1 MLISLRHVA
10 RSMALLAT
18 TALAGTMTG
27 AHAQDPVTPAA
38 PPKHEGRPSADP
50 AARPWAD
57 PRLPAAARAETL
69 LSAMTLEE
77 KLGLVYTWFP
87 PLAKDPAAPAD
98 MIPSA
103 GQQAA
108 IPRLGIP
115 ALRETDASLGVA
127 NQVEQRKG
135 DTATA
140 LPSGLALAA
149 SFDPELAYASGAMI
163 GGEARA
169 KRFNVMLAGGI
180 NLTRD
185 PWGGRNFEYLGEDPL
200 LAGVIAGES
209 IRGIQSNH
217 IVSTIKHFALNAQE
231 TGRFVMDARIGEAAL
246 RESDLLAF
254 QLAIERGKPG
264 SVMCAYMSVNG
275 DFACE
280 NDFLLNTVL
289 KQDWAYPGWVMSDWG
304 AVHSTV
310 KAARNG
316 LDQQSGGELDTHPF
330 FRADLRQAVE
340 SGALPMARLDDM
352 ARRILNGMFST
363 GLMDAP
369 VVEAPQP
376 IDHARNAEV
385 AQRAAE
391 AGIVLLKNDKDIL
404 PLARTARRIVLIGG
418 HADVGVLSGGGS
430 SQVRSV
436 GGAPIEIPLKNGPA
450 ASFVRVTWHASSP
463 LAAIRALA
471 PKARVDFVDGS
482 DPEAAAAA
490 ARNADLAIVWATQWT
505 TEAEDPETIDLAGN
519 QNAVIAAVAAANPR
533 TAVVLNTGGP
543 VLMPWL
549 DKVPAVLAAWYPG
562 QRGGEAVARVLFG
575 EVNPSGRLPIT
586 FPAAI
591 DQAPRAAVPGL
602 DQVKASPD
610 RGQDARAIKPFA
622 VEYREGSDVGYRWY
636 ARQGHRPA
644 FPFGYGLSYTRFGY
658 ANLKVEGGG
667 ALKVSFDVTNRGR
680 REGADVPQLYVTPAT
695 GSRPLR
701 LAGFERVVLKPGE
714 TRRITL
720 VAEPRIVADYDVA
733 QPGWRVAAGTYRVAI
748 ARDAGQPVL
757 TGAAD
762 LQERRLAP

>member
-1 MLISLRHVA
+1 MLFSLRHVA

-18 TALAGTMTG
+18 TALAGTMTS
-27 AHAQDPVTPAA
+27 AHAQDPVAPAA
-38 PPKHEGRPSADP
+38 SASSADQ
-50 AARPWAD
+50 AGVRPWAD
-57 PRLPAAARAETL
+57 PKLPAAARAEML
-69 LSAMTLEE
+69 LAAMTLEE
-77 KLGLVYTWFP
+77 KLALVYTWFP
-87 PLAKDPAAPAD
+87 PLAKAPAAPTD

-103 GQQAA
+103 GQQPA

-149 SFDPELAYASGAMI
+149 SFDPKLAYESGAMI

-200 LAGVIAGES
+200 LAGTLAGES
-209 IRGIQSNH
+209 IKGIQSNH
-217 IVSTIKHFALNAQE
+217 IISTIKHFALNAQE
-231 TGRFVMDARIGEAAL
+231 TGRFVSDAKIGEAAF

-254 QLAIERGKPG
+254 ELAIERGKPG

-280 NDFLLNTVL
+280 NAFLLNTVL
-289 KQDWAYPGWVMSDWG
+289 KQDWAYPGYVMSDWG

-316 LDQQSGGELDTHPF
+316 LDQQSGGELDTHMF
-330 FRADLRQAVE
+330 FRGDLKKAVE
-340 SGALPMARLDDM
+340 SGELPVARLDDM
-352 ARRILNGMFST
+352 ARRILNAMFST
-363 GLMDAP
+363 GVMDAP

-376 IDHARNAEV
+376 IDTAKNAEV

-391 AGIVLLKNDKDIL
+391 AGIVLLKNEKNIL
-404 PLARTARRIVLIGG
+404 PLAKTAKRIVLIGG
-418 HADVGVLSGGGS
+418 RADIGVLSGGGS
-430 SQVRSV
+430 SQVRST
-436 GGAPIEIPLKNGPA
+436 GGIPLEIPLKNGPA

-482 DPEAAAAA
+482 DPDAAAAA

-505 TEAEDPETIDLAGN
+505 TEAEDPETIDLQGN
-519 QNAVIAAVAAANPR
+519 QNAVIAAVAAANPK

-549 DKVPAVLAAWYPG
+549 KQVQAVLAAWYPG

-586 FPAAI
+586 FPASI
-591 DQAPRAAVPGL
+591 DQAPRPQVPGF

-610 RGQDARAIKPFA
+610 RGQDARAIKPF
-622 VEYREGSDVGYRWY
+622 VIDYKEGSDVGYRWY
-636 ARQGHRPA
+636 AKQGQRPA
-644 FPFGYGLSYTRFGY
+644 FPFGYGLSYTQFAY
-658 ANLKVEGGG
+658 ANLKVEGGA
-667 ALKVSFDVTNRGR
+667 ALTVRFDVTNRGK

-701 LAGFERVVLKPGE
+701 LAGFERVTLKPGE

-720 VAEPRIVADYDVA
+720 TAEPRIVADYDTA
-733 QPGWRVAAGTYRVAI
+733 QPGWHVAAGTYRVTI
-748 ARDAGQPVL
+748 SRDAGQPVL

>member
-1 MLISLRHVA
+1 MLVSLRHVA
-10 RSMALLAT
+10 RYTALLAT
-18 TALAGTMTG
+18 TALAGAVG
-27 AHAQDPVTPAA
+27 AHAQDSAA
-38 PPKHEGRPSADP
+38 PVATNSASQSIDP
-50 AARPWAD
+50 AARPWSDA
-57 PRLPAAARAETL
+57 RLPAAVRAEML

-77 KLGLVYTWFP
+77 KLALVYTWFP
-87 PLAKDPAAPAD
+87 PMAKDAAAPTD

-103 GQQAA
+103 GQQPA

-149 SFDPELAYASGAMI
+149 TFDPGLAYESGAMI
-163 GGEARA
+163 GSEARA

-200 LAGVIAGES
+200 LAGTMAGES
-209 IRGIQSNH
+209 IKGIQSNH
-217 IVSTIKHFALNAQE
+217 IVSTIKHYALNAQE
-231 TGRFVMDARIGEAAL
+231 TGRFVSDGKIGEAAF

-254 QLAIERGKPG
+254 ELAIERGKPG

-280 NDFLLNTVL
+280 NAFLLNTVL

-310 KAARNG
+310 RAARNG
-316 LDQQSGGELDTHPF
+316 LDQQSGGELDTHFF
-330 FRADLRQAVE
+330 FRADLKKAVE
-340 SGALPMARLDDM
+340 SGELPMARLDDM
-352 ARRILNGMFST
+352 ARRILNGMFAT
-363 GLMDAP
+363 GVMDAP
-369 VVEAPQP
+369 VVETPQP
-376 IDHARNAEV
+376 IDNARNAAV

-391 AGIVLLKNDKDIL
+391 AAIVLLKNEKNLL
-404 PLARTARRIVLIGG
+404 PLARSAKRIVLIGG

-430 SQVRSV
+430 SQVRSN
-436 GGAPIEIPLKNGPA
+436 GGAPVEIPLKDGAP
-450 ASFVRVTWHASSP
+450 ASFSRMTWHASSP
-463 LAAIRALA
+463 LVAIRALA
-471 PKARVDFVDGS
+471 PRAVVTYLDGS
-482 DPEAAAAA
+482 DPAAAAAA
-490 ARNADLAIVWATQWT
+490 ARDADVALVFATQWT
-505 TEAEDPETIDLAGN
+505 TEAADPDQGIELPGN
-519 QNAVIAAVAAANPR
+519 QNALVEAVSAANPR
-533 TAVVLNTGGP
+533 TIVVLESGGP

-549 DKVPAVLAAWYPG
+549 ARVPAVLAAWYPG
-562 QRGGEAVARVLFG
+562 QRGGEAIARVLFG
-575 EVNPSGRLPIT
+575 EVNPAGRLPIT
-586 FPAAI
+586 FPASAS
-591 DQAPRAAVPGL
+591 QAPRPVTPGIE
-602 DQVKASPD
+602 QVRTSPD
-610 RGQDARAIKPFA
+610 HGTDARAIKPF
-622 VEYREGSDVGYRWY
+622 VIDYKEGSDVGYRWY
-636 ARQGHRPA
+636 ARQGHKPA
-644 FPFGYGLSYTRFGY
+644 FPFGYGLSYTRFAY
-658 ANLKVEGGG
+658 ANLKVEGGA
-667 ALKVSFDVTNRGR
+667 ALTVSFDVTNRGK

-701 LAGFERVVLKPGE
+701 LTGFERVTLKPGE

-720 VAEPRIVADYDVA
+720 IAEPRIVADYDTA
-733 QPGWRVAAGTYRVAI
+733 QPGWHLAAGTYRVAI

>member
-1 MLISLRHVA
+1 MLVSLRHVA

-18 TALAGTMTG
+18 TALAGTMG
-27 AHAQDPVTPAA
+27 AHAQDPVAPAA
-38 PPKHEGRPSADP
+38 SSNESSKPADP
-50 AARPWAD
+50 AARPWVDAK
-57 PRLPAAARAETL
+57 LPAAARAEML
-69 LSAMTLEE
+69 LAAMTLEE
-77 KLGLVYTWFP
+77 KLALVYTWFP
-87 PLAKDPAAPAD
+87 PLAKDPAAPTD
-98 MIPSA
+98 MISSA
-103 GQQAA
+103 GQQPA

-149 SFDPELAYASGAMI
+149 SFDPKLAYESGAMI
-163 GGEARA
+163 GSEARA

-200 LAGVIAGES
+200 LAGTMAGES
-209 IRGIQSNH
+209 IKGIQSNR
-217 IVSTIKHFALNAQE
+217 IISTIKHFALNAQE
-231 TGRFVMDARIGEAAL
+231 TGRFVSDAKIGEAAF

-254 QLAIERGKPG
+254 ELAIERGKPG

-280 NDFLLNTVL
+280 NAFLLNTVL
-289 KQDWAYPGWVMSDWG
+289 KQDWAYPGYVMSDWG

-316 LDQQSGGELDTHPF
+316 LDQQSGGELDTHMF
-330 FRADLRQAVE
+330 FRGDLKKAVE
-340 SGALPMARLDDM
+340 SGELPLARLDDM
-352 ARRILNGMFST
+352 ARRILNAMFST
-363 GLMDAP
+363 GVMDAP
-369 VVEAPQP
+369 VVDAPQP
-376 IDHARNAEV
+376 IDTAKNAEV

-391 AGIVLLKNDKDIL
+391 AGIVLLKNEKNIL
-404 PLARTARRIVLIGG
+404 PLAKSAKRIVLIGG
-418 HADVGVLSGGGS
+418 HADIGVLSGGGS
-430 SQVRSV
+430 SQVRST
-436 GGAPIEIPLKNGPA
+436 GGIPLEIPLKNGPA

-482 DPEAAAAA
+482 DPDAAAAA

-505 TEAEDPETIDLAGN
+505 TEAEDPETIDLDGN

-549 DKVPAVLAAWYPG
+549 KQVPAVLAAWYPG

-575 EVNPSGRLPIT
+575 DVNPSGRLPIT
-586 FPAAI
+586 FPASI
-591 DQAPRAAVPGL
+591 DQAPRPSVPGFE
-602 DQVKASPD
+602 QVKASPD
-610 RGQDARAIKPFA
+610 RGTDARAIKPF
-622 VEYREGSDVGYRWY
+622 VIDYKEGSDVGYRWY
-636 ARQGHRPA
+636 ARQGARPA
-644 FPFGYGLSYTRFGY
+644 FPFGYGLSYTRFAY
-658 ANLKVEGGG
+658 ANLKVEGGA
-667 ALKVSFDVTNRGR
+667 ALTVSFDVTNRGK

-695 GSRPLR
+695 GARPLR
-701 LAGFERVVLKPGE
+701 LAGFERVTLKPGE

-720 VAEPRIVADYDVA
+720 TAEPRVVADYDTA
-733 QPGWRVAAGTYRVAI
+733 RPGWHVAAGTYRVAI

-757 TGAAD
+757 TGAAE